1 MLEKKTKMSFCYTL
15 KCTVFPNSL
24 YKIYEKNVMIIYI
37 YDIIA
42 SYIGK
47 NQNMQLT
54 YSFQRQSLCY
64 IKDAMLE
71 SFNE

>member
-1 MLEKKTKMSFCYTL
+1 ML
-15 KCTVFPNSL
+15 N
-24 YKIYEKNVMIIYI
+24 IKNVMIIYI

-47 NQNMQLT
+47 NQTMQLT